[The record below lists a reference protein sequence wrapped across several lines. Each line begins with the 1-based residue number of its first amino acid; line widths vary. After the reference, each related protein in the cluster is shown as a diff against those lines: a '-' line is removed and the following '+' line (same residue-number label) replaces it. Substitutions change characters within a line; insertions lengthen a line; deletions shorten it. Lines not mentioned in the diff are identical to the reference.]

1 MDAMD
6 KLPRHFFFDP
16 IFVEHAYEDKAFP
29 IGEGQTISQPYTVA
43 FQTELLEIKNGSNLI
58 TTKINLSKDRGFA
71 KSNPD
76 YWVKIWKGN
85 KWSKKTLTGLFKTR
99 KQNVYFGYEGKK
111 EHLILFKFSNNGSTL
126 TLYYFENFFTNDLT
140 KVLDLI
146 K

>member
-1 MDAMD
+1 MRN
-6 KLPRHFFFDP
+6 LPKPTIHVFQEFN
-16 IFVEHAYEDKAFP
+16 EDKYRSVKHF
-29 IGEGQTISQPYTVA
+29 
-43 FQTELLEIKNGSNLI
+43 ELVEIKNSSNLL

-76 YWVKIWKGN
+76 YWVRTWQGS
-85 KWSKKTLTGLFKTR
+85 KWSAKTLTGLFKT
-99 KQNVYFGYEGKK
+99 KMPNVFFGYKGKK
-111 EHLILFKFSNNGSTL
+111 ESLILFKFSNNGSTL